1 MPKSDKQILLE
12 YWKDVQVKLRAAYVA
27 LIDGGVKSY
36 MINDRQLTRFDL
48 DTLRREMDEADRKVA
63 ELSAEADGKAPRKS
77 VGVIPRDW

>member
-1 MPKSDKQILLE
+1 MPKSEKQILLE
-12 YWKDVQVKLRAAYVA
+12 YWKDVQGKLRAAYVA

-63 ELSAEADGKAPRKS
+63 ELSAEVGGKAPRKS